1 MDAKERKGMEIAG
14 GQIDQIESWVEAG
27 NKPFRRP
34 HPPASPPRVAA
45 QPATKHR
52 KCWWPSC
59 RWFPGN
65 KATGE
70 ASNNCRKT
78 KKEN

>member
-45 QPATKHR
+45 QPATQKHR
-52 KCWWPSC
+52 KC
-59 RWFPGN
+59 
-65 KATGE
+65 
-70 ASNNCRKT
+70 
-78 KKEN
+78 